1 MTAKEYLN
9 QAYQIDRQIQVIR
22 GKIDKM
28 RDIATYKSPQFE
40 DNGSRTVGNNS
51 TENKILKFVEYESKQ
66 EELINNLIDK
76 RNEIEQ
82 AINRLADPVQ
92 REILERRYLL
102 YQPWE
107 SHYDAVSGQYVKGI
121 AESMGYSKRRIFQL
135 HGEALKNIALN
146 CIELHL

>member
-40 DNGSRTVGNNS
+40 DTGSHSAENNS
-51 TENKILKFVEYESKQ
+51 AENKILKFVEYESKQ

-76 RNEIEQ
+76 RNEIEH
-82 AINRLADPVQ
+82 AISRLADSVQ

-107 SHYDAVSGQYVKGI
+107 SHYDTVSGQYVKGI

>member
-40 DNGSRTVGNNS
+40 DTGSHSAENNS
-51 TENKILKFVEYESKQ
+51 AENKILKFVEYESKQ

-76 RNEIEQ
+76 RNEIEY
-82 AINRLADPVQ
+82 AISRLADPVQ

-121 AESMGYSKRRIFQL
+121 AESMGYSPRQIYRI
-135 HGEALKNIALN
+135 HGIALN
-146 CIELHL
+146 KIKDVSECQ